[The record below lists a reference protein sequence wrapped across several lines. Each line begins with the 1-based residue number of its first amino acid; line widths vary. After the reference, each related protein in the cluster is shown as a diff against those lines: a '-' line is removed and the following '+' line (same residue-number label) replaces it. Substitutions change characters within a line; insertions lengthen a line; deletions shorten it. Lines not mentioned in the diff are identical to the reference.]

1 MCTAPAPTDILKA
14 CSAVQLPTAPR
25 RANAS
30 RGKPRETAGRA
41 HVQVEE
47 EREGVEDDNLGYGP
61 GSYLPRLGT

>member
-1 MCTAPAPTDILKA
+1 MCTAPAPTVLLKA
-14 CSAVQLPTAPR
+14 CSAGQLPTAPR
-25 RANAS
+25 RETAS

-47 EREGVEDDNLGYGP
+47 VREGVEDDNLGCDP